1 VYPAVA
7 VGHLVGER
15 RLAWN
20 AEPGRR
26 AANASTLGGF
36 LAAWRLTT
44 GLFEKLGEPTARV
57 SPPSVPRDRGGSS
70 PSLRSSASGSAV
82 TCGQLQA
89 ARDAKRSHEDPARQR
104 STTGD
109 RHGAASPSPQH

>member
-1 VYPAVA
+1 MFELVYPAVA

-36 LAAWRLTT
+36 LAAWRLTA
-44 GLFEKLGEPTARV
+44 GLFEKLGDPTARV
-57 SPPSVPRDRGGSS
+57 VTRATAAERAKTAGGA
-70 PSLRSSASGSAV
+70 RRA
-82 TCGQLQA
+82 A
-89 ARDAKRSHEDPARQR
+89 ARAL
-104 STTGD
+104 
-109 RHGAASPSPQH
+109 AAPR

>member
-1 VYPAVA
+1 VFELVYPAVA

-36 LAAWRLTT
+36 LAAWRLTA
-44 GLFEKLGEPTARV
+44 GLFEKLGDPTARV
-57 SPPSVPRDRGGSS
+57 VTRAERAKTAGGSS
-70 PSLRSSASGSAV
+70 PSCGSSSSGSAV
-82 TCGQLQA
+82 TGGQLQA
-89 ARDAKRSHEDPARQR
+89 ARDAERSLEHPPRRR
-104 STTGD
+104 SMT
-109 RHGAASPSPQH
+109 